1 MEDYN
6 QDSQS
11 PAKSIQGYKIV
22 IIILAVIL
30 AALSFL
36 YFHQVNS
43 LKEDF
48 AVERDTLTTRLSSI
62 VGEYDNLKTEND
74 TIAHNLGIER
84 AKADSMLQ
92 LITKERSFSRAKIR
106 AYEKE
111 VGTLRTVM
119 RGFVHQIDSLNTLN
133 KQLITENVTYRK
145 EVTSQRLR
153 ADVAEEKA
161 QELSTK
167 IRKGAV
173 VRARN
178 IQLMALSSSD
188 REVTRASRAARLRV
202 DFVLAANELATPGE
216 RSIYA
221 RITGPDG
228 YVMANASNAVFEFEG
243 DMKTY
248 SAMRS
253 DVDYQNQDL
262 AVSLYYN
269 GGGITGG
276 KYLVAIYMDGYMI
289 GSSEILLK

>member
-6 QDSQS
+6 QDVQS
-11 PAKSIQGYKIV
+11 PEKSIQGYKIV

-30 AALSFL
+30 AGLSFL
-36 YFHQVNS
+36 YYNQVNT

-62 VGEYDNLKTEND
+62 MGEYDNLKTEND
-74 TIAHNLGIER
+74 TIAYNLGVER
-84 AKADSMLQ
+84 GKADSLFQ

-133 KQLITENVTYRK
+133 KQLINENVTYRK

-178 IQLMALSSSD
+178 IQLLALSSSD

-202 DFVLAANELATPGE
+202 DFVLAANELSAPGE
-216 RSIYA
+216 RSVYA
-221 RITGPDG
+221 RIIGPDG
-228 YVMANASNAVFEFEG
+228 YVLANASNAMFEFEG
-243 DMKTY
+243 DMKSY
-248 SAMRS
+248 SAVRE
-253 DVDYQNQDL
+253 VDYQNQDL
-262 AVSLYYN
+262 AVSLFYN

-276 KYLVAIYMDGYMI
+276 KYQVAIYMDGYMI
-289 GSSEILLK
+289 GSSEILLR